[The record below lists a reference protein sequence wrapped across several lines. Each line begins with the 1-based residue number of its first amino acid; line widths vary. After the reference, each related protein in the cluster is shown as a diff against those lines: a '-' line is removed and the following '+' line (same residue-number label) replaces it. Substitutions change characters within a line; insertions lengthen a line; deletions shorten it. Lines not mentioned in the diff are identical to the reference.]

1 MGGRKKTLGT
11 RWGNKRRGSKKF
23 KEQKIAVVV
32 FYQWAAGEKI
42 YFFPTFEPFCICLIY
57 FPMNL
62 QGQQWIPKTA
72 IKLK

>member
-42 YFFPTFEPFCICLIY
+42 YFFPNI
-57 FPMNL
+57 
-62 QGQQWIPKTA
+62 
-72 IKLK
+72 